1 MQMKSTK
8 RHISMVS
15 LVFLVLF
22 SVLNV
27 WAPVIQAA
35 VMKSPVD
42 EINISR
48 TDGTTSEPYQA
59 SDGMKVEV
67 KWSAKEKIKSG
78 DQFTID
84 MPKRVS
90 KRPYEYEF
98 SL

>member
-35 VMKSPVD
+35 VMKSPVTKL
-42 EINISR
+42 IFPVLMARHLNR
-48 TDGTTSEPYQA
+48 
-59 SDGMKVEV
+59 
-67 KWSAKEKIKSG
+67 IKP
-78 DQFTID
+78 Q
-84 MPKRVS
+84 MV
-90 KRPYEYEF
+90 
-98 SL
+98 

>member
-67 KWSAKEKIKSG
+67 KWSAKEKIKVEINS
-78 DQFTID
+78 QLICQKSFEKT
-84 MPKRVS
+84 
-90 KRPYEYEF
+90 
-98 SL
+98 L

>member
-8 RHISMVS
+8 KTYFNGFIS
-15 LVFLVLF
+15 FLVLF

-67 KWSAKEKIKSG
+67 KWSAKEK
-78 DQFTID
+78 
-84 MPKRVS
+84 
-90 KRPYEYEF
+90 
-98 SL
+98 

>member
-42 EINISR
+42 
-48 TDGTTSEPYQA
+48 
-59 SDGMKVEV
+59 
-67 KWSAKEKIKSG
+67 
-78 DQFTID
+78 
-84 MPKRVS
+84 
-90 KRPYEYEF
+90 
-98 SL
+98 

>member
-42 EINISR
+42 EINISVLMAR
-48 TDGTTSEPYQA
+48 HLNR
-59 SDGMKVEV
+59 
-67 KWSAKEKIKSG
+67 IKP
-78 DQFTID
+78 Q
-84 MPKRVS
+84 MV
-90 KRPYEYEF
+90 
-98 SL
+98 

>member
-42 EINISR
+42 EINIPVLMAR
-48 TDGTTSEPYQA
+48 HLNH
-59 SDGMKVEV
+59 
-67 KWSAKEKIKSG
+67 IKP
-78 DQFTID
+78 Q
-84 MPKRVS
+84 MV
-90 KRPYEYEF
+90 
-98 SL
+98 

>member
-42 EINISR
+42 EINISVLMAR
-48 TDGTTSEPYQA
+48 HLNH
-59 SDGMKVEV
+59 
-67 KWSAKEKIKSG
+67 IKP
-78 DQFTID
+78 Q
-84 MPKRVS
+84 MV
-90 KRPYEYEF
+90 
-98 SL
+98 